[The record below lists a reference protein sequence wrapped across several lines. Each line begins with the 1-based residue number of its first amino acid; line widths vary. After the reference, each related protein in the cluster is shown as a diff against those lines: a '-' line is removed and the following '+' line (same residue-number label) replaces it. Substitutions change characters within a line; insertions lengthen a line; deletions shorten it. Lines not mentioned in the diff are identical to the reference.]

1 VAADAGDGER
11 AVTRWS
17 EGFGRALRIFT
28 LLTFG
33 GICCLVSIGVV
44 NRFYPLGSMGWAD
57 EVIELLLVWTLF
69 IGSAEIWRQGL
80 HFRVDIVP
88 NMLRGRIAGKVLDV
102 LLLCASLIFLIAFT
116 YQAWELTL
124 QASDQSPIFSWSR
137 RFWYAPMPI
146 AGAIMCAITVAD
158 LFVRLRTPIQRG
170 KS

>member
-1 VAADAGDGER
+1 
-11 AVTRWS
+11 VTPWS
-17 EGFGRALRIFT
+17 GGLRRALRIFT

-57 EVIELLLVWTLF
+57 EIIELLLVWTLF
-69 IGSAEIWRQGL
+69 IGSAESGAGIAFSRRHRSQYAARPSGRQGSG
-80 HFRVDIVP
+80 
-88 NMLRGRIAGKVLDV
+88 RGAALRIAD
-102 LLLCASLIFLIAFT
+102 FFWFAFT

-158 LFVRLRTPIQRG
+158 ILVRLRTPIQRG
-170 KS
+170 KP